1 MSPAEDFSDY
11 PSPFAIGNSVSQ
23 LREMPNLQ
31 KSIFV
36 IAWLATLG
44 GWTFA
49 VEARELVRVA
59 VLADKGAAA
68 AEAEWAYVLDW
79 LNRDVPGYRFVIVAL
94 DHPELRQA
102 VREGSVD
109 FIITNAG
116 NYGELE
122 YSEGVSRI
130 ATLDSP
136 LALSPS
142 QAVGS
147 AIVVRAESGLNALA
161 DLKGKHLLAASHEA
175 FCCYQIAARE
185 LVLAG
190 IDPQKDLGRLE
201 YTGFPIQSIA
211 LAVRDGKADAGIV
224 KTCLYEQMIASGAL
238 QPGELRVLAPQEIP
252 GFPCQTT
259 SRLYPDWAFAA
270 LKTTPSDLSRKVAVA
285 LLEMP
290 KSPEGYGWA
299 IPAHYAVL
307 DGLFRD
313 LKLGRYANLQHETLE
328 EFMLRHRYTLLAIA
342 VLIFFWIVHTIRVDY
357 LVTRRTRELQR
368 LHEEKER
375 MAEAMRERQQALD
388 HAGRLAVLGGMASAI
403 AHELKQPLTAIE
415 NFARGIARRIEA
427 GRLDP
432 DPLRDGCNDIAL
444 QSQRANATIERI
456 RNFARKGGSTV
467 QSVDLVAYVRDAVEL
482 FEVAHPEA
490 NIHWL
495 GMARPG
501 DARVRADPIQI
512 QQVIFNLLKNAIDA
526 QSAQG
531 RAKVPITVCLE
542 REAQGYRVSVR
553 DQGGNLTEEQ
563 VAHLFEPFFTTKS
576 DGLGLGLALSKWI
589 IDAHGGFLTLT
600 QETAGVCASF
610 WLPEETVHE

>member
-1 MSPAEDFSDY
+1 M
-11 PSPFAIGNSVSQ
+11 
-23 LREMPNLQ
+23 LNLQ

-36 IAWLATLG
+36 LVWLVMLVGGACATDS
-44 GWTFA
+44 
-49 VEARELVRVA
+49 RQLVRVA

-68 AEAEWAYVLDW
+68 AEAEWRYVLDW
-79 LNRDVPGYRFVIVAL
+79 LNRDVPGHRFVIVAL

-102 VREGSVD
+102 VHEGSVD
-109 FIITNAG
+109 FLITNAG
-116 NYGELE
+116 NYGEFE

-147 AIVVRAESGLNALA
+147 AIVVRAESGLNTLA
-161 DLKGKHLLAASHEA
+161 DLKGRHLLAASHEA

-190 IDPQKDLGRLE
+190 VDPHKDIGRLE

-224 KTCLYEQMIASGAL
+224 KTCLFEQMIASGAL
-238 QPGELRVLAPQEIP
+238 QPGELRVLAPRETP

-270 LKTTPSDLSRKVAVA
+270 LKGTPGELSRNVAVA

-313 LKLGRYANLQHETLE
+313 LKLGRYARLQQETLE
-328 EFMLRHRYTLLAIA
+328 EFMLRHRYPLLAIA
-342 VLIFFWIVHTIRVDY
+342 VLVFFWLIHTIRVDY

-368 LHEEKER
+368 MHAEKER
-375 MAEAMRERQQALD
+375 MAEMMRERQQALD

-403 AHELKQPLTAIE
+403 AHELKQPLAAIE
-415 NFARGIARRIEA
+415 NFARGIDRRIVA

-432 DPLRDGCNDIAL
+432 EPLRDGCNEIAL
-444 QSQRANATIERI
+444 QSQRADATIERI
-456 RNFARKGGSTV
+456 RNFARKGSSTM
-467 QSVDLVAYVRDAVEL
+467 QSVNLLDYVREAVEL

-490 NIHWL
+490 NIQWL
-495 GMARPG
+495 GMARQV
-501 DARVRADPIQI
+501 DTRVRADPIQI
-512 QQVIFNLLKNAIDA
+512 QQVTFNLLKNAIDA
-526 QSAQG
+526 QGTQG
-531 RAKVPITVCLE
+531 RASAPITVCLE
-542 REAQGYRVSVR
+542 REAQGYRVGVR

-589 IDAHGGFLTLT
+589 IDAHGGMLTLT
-600 QETAGVCASF
+600 REAAGVCASF
-610 WLPEETVHE
+610 WLPEETANE